1 MTINDLIFIYLTPTL
16 LPILLIL
23 PKPYVVFLQQYNNKV
38 LILFF
43 IEFKKTIMSN
53 LDDHKQNQQHQEYFP
68 PTVATAPPVADVEIN
83 VSKSPPAGTTTTHVA
98 TAAPVTVVEKKSPDT
113 MFGVS
118 EIVQRRKRE
127 DFMKIGSLTLTGLAL
142 LFSLFSCTLMALLNC
157 G

>member
-1 MTINDLIFIYLTPTL
+1 
-16 LPILLIL
+16 
-23 PKPYVVFLQQYNNKV
+23 
-38 LILFF
+38 
-43 IEFKKTIMSN
+43 MSN

-118 EIVQRRKRE
+118 EIVQRRKIEEEPRYDVQFLWISIYRRE
-127 DFMKIGSLTLTGLAL
+127 YGAEEMSHILI
-142 LFSLFSCTLMALLNC
+142 
-157 G
+157 